1 MNTILSRECEPV
13 ESYKESLVKIF
24 KALILVLTL
33 AAFAASSVWAAEAK
47 PQTVCPVLGG
57 NVNKQ
62 VYADYKGKRIYFCCA
77 GCDAEFKKDPEKYM
91 KKLQEQGIK
100 LEPCPAGAEKK

>member
-1 MNTILSRECEPV
+1 M
-13 ESYKESLVKIF
+13 KIF

-33 AAFAASSVWAAEAK
+33 AAFAAGSVWAAEAK

-62 VYADYKGKRIYFCCA
+62 VYVDYKGNRIYFCCK
-77 GCDAEFKKDPEKYM
+77 GCDGSSSKTRKS
-91 KKLQEQGIK
+91 I
-100 LEPCPAGAEKK
+100 